1 MDKEI
6 SYYKEKL
13 QDCRKRYER
22 VDTEI
27 YGVKQLKNKASLVLR
42 EIEKKNSILEKDLEE
57 IHFNY
62 TECKGNAD
70 DDSYEDE
77 IICANLND
85 LMAEKDRSKKEFLE
99 LKKKTESNDKK
110 LMKVNELIAAQE
122 KQNIAL
128 MQKLKQISEGADI
141 SEDLRE
147 KISAILNDSRSTE
160 KKGLDYEYSQQK
172 KSSE

>member
-122 KQNIAL
+122 
-128 MQKLKQISEGADI
+128 ISEGADI